1 MNSSP
6 RRGRRP
12 GNPDVRAE
20 ILAVAGAR
28 FRHEGYDAVTMRS
41 LAADAGV
48 DAALISYYYG
58 SKAGLFAAVLELTL
72 SPADL
77 LADLLRGEL
86 ETLPQRLI
94 PALVRTWDQ
103 PDTGVPLLAAMRAA
117 ASDPAFAA
125 MLREG
130 IHRQLVERLA
140 ERIGGADAHRRAG
153 AFVAQVGGLILTRY
167 VIAADPFA
175 SMTADEIVRALGP
188 AMRTALFGP
197 LPPSGSGARGLR
209 R

>member
-12 GNPDVRAE
+12 GSPDVRAE
-20 ILAVAGAR
+20 ILAVARAR
-28 FRHEGYDAVTMRS
+28 FRREGYDAVTMRS
-41 LAADAGV
+41 LAAEAGV
-48 DAALISYYYG
+48 DAALISYYFG

-77 LADLLRGEL
+77 LGGLLQGDL

-94 PALVRTWDQ
+94 PTLVRTWDN

-117 ASDPAFAA
+117 ASDPGFAA
-125 MLREG
+125 MLRDG

-153 AFVAQVGGLILTRY
+153 AFVTQVGGLILTRY
-167 VIAADPFA
+167 VIAAEPLA

-188 AMRTALFGP
+188 ALRTALLGP
-197 LPPSGSGARGLR
+197 LPTARR
-209 R
+209 TS

>member
-1 MNSSP
+1 MNSSS

-12 GNPDVRAE
+12 GSPDVRAE
-20 ILAVAGAR
+20 ILAVARAR
-28 FRHEGYDAVTMRS
+28 FRREGFDAVTMRS

-48 DAALISYYYG
+48 DAALISYYFG

-77 LADLLRGEL
+77 LASLLQGDL

-94 PALVRTWDQ
+94 PTLVKTWDN

-117 ASDPAFAA
+117 ASDPQFAA
-125 MLREG
+125 MLRDG
-130 IHRQLVERLA
+130 IHGQMVERLA
-140 ERIGGADAHRRAG
+140 DRIGGADAHRRAG

-167 VIAADPFA
+167 VIAADPLA

-188 AMRTALFGP
+188 AMRTALLGP
-197 LPPSGSGARGLR
+197 LPARPHPAR
-209 R
+209 